1 MTVRVKIYISLYI
14 SKVTKDMELLIGQNQ
29 DLTFS

>member
-1 MTVRVKIYISLYI
+1 MTVRVKIYISFYV
-14 SKVTKDMELLIGQNQ
+14 SKVTKDVELIIGQNQ